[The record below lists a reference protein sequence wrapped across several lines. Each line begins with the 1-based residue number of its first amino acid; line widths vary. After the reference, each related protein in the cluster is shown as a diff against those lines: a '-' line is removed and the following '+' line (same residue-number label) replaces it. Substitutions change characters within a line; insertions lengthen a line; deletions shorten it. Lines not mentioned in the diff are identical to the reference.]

1 MTIFARGK
9 DLGEGLL
16 YIQTLS
22 DQVINGGTKLSGSS
36 GYTAAALVYT
46 PRVWDKKTDAWV
58 PSSVIDVSKA
68 ILLN

>member
-36 GYTAAALVYT
+36 GYTAAALAYA
-46 PRVWDKKTDAWV
+46 PRVWDKNINAWV
-58 PSSVIDVSKA
+58 PSSDIGVSKA
-68 ILLN
+68 VIPH